1 MAVCI
6 KFQPITKTAKLFY
19 RVGHKAQA
27 RAAQVSLH
35 NVTGR
40 GNYTPNNR
48 SAGAMQTVIF
58 DLDGTLADTS
68 GDLLAAGKFLF

>member
-6 KFQPITKTAKLFY
+6 RSQPITKTARLFY

-35 NVTGR
+35 NVSGR
-40 GNYTPNNR
+40 G
-48 SAGAMQTVIF
+48 S
-58 DLDGTLADTS
+58 
-68 GDLLAAGKFLF
+68 